1 MLRHLLAAPLYKA
14 ANLQMPPAS
23 IEVLKASKA
32 LLPTLRPLGELA
44 PYVGEALIELRR
56 EVDLFL
62 NVSPNG
68 CMVSSMGEVLTPSIM
83 QAADI
88 KSGRIQNLFSADGDV
103 NQELLTMAVL
113 KAMGPER
120 YYQIK
125 PALTS

>member
-14 ANLQMPPAS
+14 ANLQMPPTS
-23 IEVLKASKA
+23 TEVLKASKA

-88 KSGRIQNLFSADGDV
+88 KSGRIQNLFSTDGDV

-125 PALTS
+125 PTLSS